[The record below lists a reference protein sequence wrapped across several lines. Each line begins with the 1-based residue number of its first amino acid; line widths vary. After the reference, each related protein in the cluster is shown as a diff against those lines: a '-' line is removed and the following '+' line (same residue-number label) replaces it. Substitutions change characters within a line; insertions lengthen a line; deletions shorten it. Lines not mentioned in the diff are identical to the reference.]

1 MQSLIQTNLQ
11 FLREQ
16 RRYKSV
22 KDGNLMVARVGPSK
36 NKSMYICIYILAEP
50 PLAFRLRWHS
60 SSLYA
65 FIGGRTICSRIL
77 CSLWLGTY
85 TSFKGI

>member
-36 NKSMYICIYILAEP
+36 NKSMYICNICIYFSRASFGISTKMALIVLVCLHRRAHYLLENP
-50 PLAFRLRWHS
+50 VQ
-60 SSLYA
+60 SLVGNLY
-65 FIGGRTICSRIL
+65 
-77 CSLWLGTY
+77 
-85 TSFKGI
+85 